1 MAAAGLALLLGGGL
15 GLQHW
20 FEARL
25 QREREIST
33 TAIVAARHALDQG
46 SALGGFDWRM
56 VNWPSESVPEGAIL
70 EASGLEGRVLSA
82 SLQQGEPIVIGK
94 LAPVGAMTGLVQR
107 LRPGRRALSVKV
119 NEASGVNGFIQPGH
133 RVDVL
138 AHLPGQGSSS
148 LGALART
155 EEAVSLTVLQ
165 DLLVLA
171 VDRDASAEQAKPR
184 QTAVVTLELTPQ
196 DAERLEHARNAG
208 TVSLILRADGD
219 HAPWSSRGETR
230 ASLRDGLNR
239 VQAVLVPNP
248 RSHSSP
254 SATRSKH
261 LAESGAAGAS
271 SGFEAAALPKGVA
284 TSGSAPAPGRAEVNR
299 GPGGSGSEPATGGA
313 AAGAGSA
320 ERHAPV
326 HSPQTSREVSDL
338 EAIAPAVATVA
349 PTVVGSGR
357 RATHSDARSARLE
370 SEGTAAPPLP
380 DQGDKSTQ
388 SIWTTQTTQKTQTT
402 QTPQTA
408 KTTQT
413 AKTPPPI
420 ETTQTAQAPLASQS
434 LQAGQAPQSTQATQ
448 PTVGV
453 GVVLPGTPQAVIAAG
468 QIAVR
473 KPRCI
478 EVYDGDRR
486 HQECLR

>member
-107 LRPGRRALSVKV
+107 LRPGHRALSVKV

-171 VDRDASAEQAKPR
+171 VDRDAGAEQAKPR

-261 LAESGAAGAS
+261 LAESGASGAS
-271 SGFEAAALPKGVA
+271 AGSEEAASPKGVA
-284 TSGSAPAPGRAEVNR
+284 TSRSVPAPGRAEVNR
-299 GPGGSGSEPATGGA
+299 SPGGSGSESATGGA

-326 HSPQTSREVSDL
+326 HSPQTSREVSDV
-338 EAIAPAVATVA
+338 EAIAPAVATVV

-357 RATHSDARSARLE
+357 QATHSDARSARLE
-370 SEGTAAPPLP
+370 SEGTAAPPWP
-380 DQGDKSTQ
+380 YQGDKSTQ
-388 SIWTTQTTQKTQTT
+388 SIWTTQTTQTPQTT
-402 QTPQTA
+402 QKPQTA
-408 KTTQT
+408 KAT
-413 AKTPPPI
+413 PPI
-420 ETTQTAQAPLASQS
+420 ETTQTAQSPLDAQS
-434 LQAGQAPQSTQATQ
+434 LQAGQAPRSMQATQ
-448 PTVGV
+448 PSVEA
-453 GVVLPGTPQAVIAAG
+453 GVVLPGTPQAVIAAR

>member
-15 GLQHW
+15 GLQQW
-20 FEARL
+20 LESRL

-33 TAIVAARHALDQG
+33 TAIVVARHALDQG
-46 SALGGFDWRM
+46 SALGGFDWRT

-70 EASGLEGRVLSA
+70 EASGLEGRVLAA
-82 SLQQGEPIVIGK
+82 SLQPGEPIVIGK

-107 LRPGRRALSVKV
+107 LRPGHRALSVKV

-138 AHLPGQGSSS
+138 AHLPGQGASS
-148 LGALART
+148 LGALARN

-239 VQAVLVPNP
+239 VHDVVVPHP

-254 SATRSKH
+254 SATRPKQPP
-261 LAESGAAGAS
+261 ESGASGAS
-271 SGFEAAALPKGVA
+271 TGSVA
-284 TSGSAPAPGRAEVNR
+284 TASTRSVPASGNVPAPGSAEVTPSL
-299 GPGGSGSEPATGGA
+299 GVSGGGLATGGGGAPASGGGGGSATSGA
-313 AAGAGSA
+313 AAGEGSA
-320 ERHAPV
+320 EMQAPV
-326 HSPQTSREVSDL
+326 HSSQTSREVPAL

-349 PTVVGSGR
+349 PTV
-357 RATHSDARSARLE
+357 A
-370 SEGTAAPPLP
+370 GTERQAP
-380 DQGDKSTQ
+380 QA
-388 SIWTTQTTQKTQTT
+388 
-402 QTPQTA
+402 PQ
-408 KTTQT
+408 
-413 AKTPPPI
+413 
-420 ETTQTAQAPLASQS
+420 TTQTAQALQS
-434 LQAGQAPQSTQATQ
+434 TPTTQAPQSTQSTQSAQATQ
-448 PTVGV
+448 PSVEAGV
-453 GVVLPGTPQAVIAAG
+453 SLPGTPQAVIPAK